1 MTVERSLAGFRG
13 DGYDKGRPL
22 AVQALWFAALN
33 LVFVKWWCPS
43 RGRVLLLRLFGDKV
57 GSGLL
62 IRHRAR
68 VHWPW
73 KLTVGDHAW
82 IGEDVWM
89 MNLEPL
95 EIGADTCL
103 SQGARVICGSHD
115 RRSPTF
121 EFDNGPIVIG
131 RGVWVAA
138 GCTVLRGA
146 VIGDYAVLGAGA
158 VVAGTVEPYAMVR

>member
-1 MTVERSLAGFRG
+1 MVVPVA
-13 DGYDKGRPL
+13 
-22 AVQALWFAALN
+22 
-33 LVFVKWWCPS
+33 
-43 RGRVLLLRLFGDKV
+43 RGRVLILKAFGAKIGRGV
-57 GSGLL
+57 I

-73 KLTVGDHAW
+73 KLSVGDHSW

-95 EIGADTCL
+95 EIGSSVCL
-103 SQGARVICGSHD
+103 SQGARLICGSHD

-131 RGVWVAA
+131 DGVWVAA

-146 VIGDYAVLGAGA
+146 VVGDFAVLAAGA
-158 VVAGTVEPYAMVR
+158 VVSGTVEPYALVKR

>member
-1 MTVERSLAGFRG
+1 
-13 DGYDKGRPL
+13 
-22 AVQALWFAALN
+22 
-33 LVFVKWWCPS
+33 
-43 RGRVLLLRLFGDKV
+43 VLLLRLFGAEV
-57 GSGLL
+57 GTGVI

-73 KLTVGDHAW
+73 KLSVGDHAW

-89 MNLEPL
+89 INLEPL
-95 EIGADTCL
+95 TIGRSACL

-121 EFDNGPIVIG
+121 EFDNAPIVIG
-131 RGVWVAA
+131 ESVWVAA

-146 VIGDYAVLGAGA
+146 VIGDGAVLGAGA
-158 VVAGTVEPYAMVR
+158 VVAGRVEPYALVR